1 MRNYM
6 DEYEGNREA
15 AVLAMAADLMRGDAA
30 TMKVGYTLA
39 NALIAADEVVP
50 DTGAFTLGE
59 IADGAHRAASSSA
72 RSHLGMGI

>member
-1 MRNYM
+1 
-6 DEYEGNREA
+6 
-15 AVLAMAADLMRGDAA
+15 MRGDAA